1 MPLAEYSNGANVWT
15 VSSSQI
21 EEQKV
26 DAMPTKLVCL
36 VIMPFGQSQHHDR
49 EYWENHFKNFIK
61 PAIENAANG
70 QQRLG
75 YEARRADFAGG
86 SIPNDVLKN
95 LLVDADVVLADLT
108 DTSPNVMYE
117 LGIRH
122 SVRGQTIM
130 IIEQG
135 QDLPFYFNHY
145 RAISYS
151 TGRPADMHSFQLA
164 IEQRLLDMQHV
175 AQYSDN
181 PVSSYLQNTGQQIRL
196 FVQQAWEQHQARQQA
211 KDFTAIYTPDDNDRR
226 NARKLE
232 VLQNTTKPI
241 QLIAS
246 SGYAY
251 LGKYRNLFWRALQ
264 ERLRTGVPVHIILEH
279 PFSDSRVQ
287 LTLGE
292 LIPDKPF
299 PTPIQQ
305 VILEKYRQGSLNS
318 FDPVTFIEQSDHYI
332 GKYLPSL
339 RGYEDLKLQF
349 GDLIELRISTFPLP
363 ATILLT
369 VATGFFEV
377 YIRAQSRTDHPMN
390 TFELEFPDSHYLH
403 STCKN
408 YFDFLWQTSLSYTE
422 FQTSIDFWKEHL
434 KKEYAR

>member
-1 MPLAEYSNGANVWT
+1 MEANVRT
-15 VSSSQI
+15 VSSSQF
-21 EEQKV
+21 EEQKAV
-26 DAMPTKLVCL
+26 AMPTKPVCL
-36 VIMPFGQSQHHDR
+36 VIMPFGPSQNHDK
-49 EYWENHFKNFIK
+49 EYWDNHFKSFIK
-61 PAIENAANG
+61 PAIEKAANG

-95 LLVDADVVLADLT
+95 LLVDAAVVLADLT
-108 DTSPNVMYE
+108 DASPNVMYE

-130 IIEQG
+130 IIEKG

-151 TGRPADMHSFQLA
+151 TGKPADVHNFQLA

-175 AQYSDN
+175 AHYSDN
-181 PVSSYLQNTGQQIRL
+181 PVSSYLQNTGQQIK
-196 FVQQAWEQHQARQQA
+196 FFAQQEWEQYQAKRQE
-211 KDFTAIYTPDDNDRR
+211 KDFTAIYTPEDNDRR

-232 VLQNTTKPI
+232 VLQKTTKPI
-241 QLIAS
+241 YLIAS

-251 LGKYRNLFWRALQ
+251 LGKYRNLFWGALQ
-264 ERLRTGVPVHIILEH
+264 ERLRANVHVHIILEH
-279 PFSDSRVQ
+279 PFSDSSVQ

-292 LIPDKPF
+292 LLPDKPF
-299 PTPIQQ
+299 PTTIQQ
-305 VILEKYRQGSLNS
+305 LVLEKFHQGNLKG
-318 FDPVTFIEQSDHYI
+318 FDPVTFIEQSEHYI
-332 GKYLPSL
+332 GKYSPSL
-339 RGYEDLKLQF
+339 RGYAELKQQF
-349 GDLIELRISTFPLP
+349 GDLIDLRISTFPVP

-369 VATGFFEV
+369 ESANFFEV

-403 STCKN
+403 HTCMD
-408 YFDFLWQTSLSYTE
+408 YFETLWQVSLPYSE
-422 FQTSIDFWKEHL
+422 FLTATDFWKMHL
-434 KKEYAR
+434 RGGYER